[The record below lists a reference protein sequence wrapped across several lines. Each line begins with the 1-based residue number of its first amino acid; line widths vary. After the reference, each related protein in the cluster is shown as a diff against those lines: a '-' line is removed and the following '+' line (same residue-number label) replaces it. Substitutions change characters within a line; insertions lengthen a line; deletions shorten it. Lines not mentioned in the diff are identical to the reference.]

1 MRDQG
6 GGKDTDYSPRSQI
19 YKWVLLSF
27 LLCVIA
33 NNSRFIVRKK
43 REEMANTLSPQGD
56 SLGNKALEETRKA
69 MLKGKQ
75 TNINQNGGQVPL

>member
-1 MRDQG
+1 MG
-6 GGKDTDYSPRSQI
+6 FKVVVV
-19 YKWVLLSF
+19 VLLPF

-43 REEMANTLSPQGD
+43 REEMANTMSPQGD

-69 MLKGKQ
+69 RLKDKQ
-75 TNINQNGGQVPL
+75 TNINKNIKKYNKKLTKN